1 MSVVVHV
8 FSVSAIN
15 LGSALD
21 CLVNLGLELG
31 GAEAFGS
38 DAGAGAAEG
47 AVDAVGAADA
57 GAGAADGAV
66 DAVGAAD
73 GTADAVG
80 AEGAGADSGSG
91 SGEIGLPISARVS
104 VSFVVTLSKTSRFW
118 SAFGSYSCATRIKLS
133 QAKNFN

>member
-31 GAEAFGS
+31 GAEASGS

-47 AVDAVGAADA
+47 ATDA
-57 GAGAADGAV
+57 GVGAADGAV

-80 AEGAGADSGSG
+80 AEDAGAGSGSG

-118 SAFGSYSCATRIKLS
+118 SAFGSYSCATWTKLS
-133 QAKNFN
+133 QAKKL